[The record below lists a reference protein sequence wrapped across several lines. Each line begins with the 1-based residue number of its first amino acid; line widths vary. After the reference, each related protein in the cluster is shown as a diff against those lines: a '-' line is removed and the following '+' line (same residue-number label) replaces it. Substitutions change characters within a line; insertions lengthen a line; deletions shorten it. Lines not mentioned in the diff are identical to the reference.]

1 MDTPPPSKEAL
12 VEIFKHLKNAHK
24 ANKTCF
30 DCGARNPTWASATFA
45 VYICLD
51 CSSVHRNLGVHITF
65 VRSTNLDSWTWQQLR
80 LMKIGGNGAAADFF
94 NKHGGSSLLQPKTEG
109 KVKYSSSVASLY
121 KNELAKRAAADAGPG
136 QSLNSPVLFPGLGGA
151 TAAATTSNGSKGGAA
166 NGDDDFFDD
175 WDKPATKPAAP
186 AAAISTNT
194 GLPGIGAASRSAAVA
209 APASPLLDSPA
220 SPAPASPSVTGTSSP
235 APAAAAAPRSPAV
248 TSSSTLQ
255 SSSSSAARTGAR
267 SMGAVRSGGGA
278 ASKLGAVRS
287 TGGGLGATRTTGAAG
302 KLGGVV
308 KKVGGA
314 GTINFEEAERRAR
327 EAEET
332 RRQLEAEAEREQDE
346 RAKAEKAAVAAVAA
360 AREELATK
368 QAAAAATTAAEKA
381 AVAAK
386 AQAAAAAVTNP
397 LASRSTMETERL
409 GMGFARLGLAQA
421 QVAARAAAE
430 KSAAAAAAG
439 HEDDEAAENTYARNK
454 FSGQKSISSDQYFQR
469 GGYDPQLS
477 AEAQQR
483 LANFQG
489 QTSISSNQYFG
500 REEEDEDDDGMGSSR
515 HLGGGGGGSGSN
527 AFGGYGNDF
536 GTELEATAKEYYQRF
551 MANQDVQNG
560 LEAFRQ
566 GALKL
571 SDMLADMSRNGA

>member
-1 MDTPPPSKEAL
+1 MDATPPPNKEQL
-12 VEIFKHLKNAHK
+12 VEIFKSLKNAHK
-24 ANKTCF
+24 ANKVCF

-80 LMKIGGNGAAADFF
+80 LMKVGGNGNAADFF
-94 NKHGGSSLLQPKTEG
+94 NKHGGSSLLQAKTEG
-109 KVKYSSSVASLY
+109 KIKYASSVAAAY
-121 KNELAKRAAADAGPG
+121 KAELAKRAMEDASG
-136 QSLNSPVLFPGLGGA
+136 QSLNSPVTFPGL
-151 TAAATTSNGSKGGAA
+151 AAASAAAASNGGKAA
-166 NGDDDFFDD
+166 GTRAGGDDEDFFDD
-175 WDKPATKPAAP
+175 WDKPTKPKTDEPAP
-186 AAAISTNT
+186 VASAAAAV
-194 GLPGIGAASRSAAVA
+194 LPGIGAGARGTSV
-209 APASPLLDSPA
+209 PASPQLDSPA
-220 SPAPASPSVTGTSSP
+220 TASGTASPR
-235 APAAAAAPRSPAV
+235 PAAAAAAAAAPAAPKAPTV

-267 SMGAVRSGGGA
+267 SLGAVRTGGGA
-278 ASKLGAVRS
+278 AGKLGAVRS
-287 TGGGLGATRTTGAAG
+287 GAGAGG

-308 KKVGGA
+308 KKGGA

-327 EAEET
+327 EAEEK
-332 RRQLEAEAEREQDE
+332 RRALEAEAVREQDE
-346 RAKAEKAAVAAVAA
+346 RAMAEKAAAAAVQA
-360 AREELATK
+360 AREEIANK
-368 QAAAAATTAAEKA
+368 QAAAAATTAAQKA

-386 AQAAAAAVTNP
+386 AQTTKNP
-397 LASRSTMETERL
+397 LAERSTMETERL

-421 QVAARAAAE
+421 QVAAKNAAD
-430 KSAAAAAAG
+430 KAAAAAAAA
-439 HEDDEAAENTYARNK
+439 EDEDAPENTYARNK

-477 AEAQQR
+477 AEAQTR

-500 REEEDEDDDGMGSSR
+500 REEEEDDGLDGDGVSYR
-515 HLGGGGGGSGSN
+515 GGAVG
-527 AFGGYGNDF
+527 AGYGNDF
-536 GTELEATAKEYYQRF
+536 GSELEATAREYYQRF

-571 SDMLADMSRNGA
+571 TDMLADMSRNGA